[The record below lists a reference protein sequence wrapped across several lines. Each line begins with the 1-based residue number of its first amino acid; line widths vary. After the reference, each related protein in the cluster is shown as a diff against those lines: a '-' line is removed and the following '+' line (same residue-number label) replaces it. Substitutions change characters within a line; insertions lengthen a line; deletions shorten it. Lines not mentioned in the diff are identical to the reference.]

1 MNNFTQFLTIKGL
14 QPITVKGHTSGI
26 KRILKQIGTLEPS
39 HEQAKQFIFELY
51 QSNWSYSHKSNSAT
65 TLEYYMEFI
74 NNPIKFGRQRKPK
87 RLLKETL
94 TEAEI
99 ISMINNTK
107 NIREKAILVLLSYGG
122 VRPKE
127 LTQIKLY
134 HINFGLNTLLIEQ
147 GKGLKDGIV
156 YLPSKCSKILLQYVT
171 EYKVE
176 QNDWLFKTYQGNKY
190 NSQALNKFVKTI
202 ARKSK
207 IEKRVYPY
215 LFRHSLATNMIKRGT
230 SILFVKE
237 HFRHAFIE
245 TTMHYVNSLSGIT
258 SSEHYFPEYV

>member
-14 QPITVKGHTSGI
+14 QPITVNGHNSGI
-26 KRILKQIGTLEPS
+26 KRILKQIGTLKPN

-65 TLEYYMEFI
+65 TLEHYMDFI
-74 NNPIKFGRQRKPK
+74 GNPIKFGRQRKPK

-99 ISMINNTK
+99 ITMINTSK
-107 NIREKAILVLLSYGG
+107 NIREKAILVLLSYGA

-147 GKGLKDGIV
+147 GKGFKDGIV
-156 YLPSKCSKILLQYVT
+156 YLPSKCSKILLEYVN

-202 ARKSK
+202 ARKSGIK
-207 IEKRVYPY
+207 KRVYPY

-245 TTMHYVNSLSGIT
+245 TTMHYVNSLAGIT
-258 SSEHYFPEYV
+258 SSEHYFPEYI